1 MLEMR
6 VTGLGLDAGSRT
18 PVVHLRQV
26 DGMARLS
33 ILVGAMEALSISLML
48 NGEQLPR
55 PLTHDL
61 LLMCLKA
68 LGARLGGVEICD
80 MRDGIYYAALNLRL
94 KDKAIRLDCRPS
106 DAVALALRAQA
117 PIFVRASLLTTN
129 DEQAAQ
135 GDSTA
140 SAPQA
145 PLPQHPD
152 AATDMARQVEARRK
166 ADALNSLL
174 LRGRELPHAD
184 PDVERRYRELLRVL
198 EPVTLHKM

>member
-6 VTGLGLDAGSRT
+6 VTGLGLDAASKT
-18 PVVHLRQV
+18 PVVYLRQV
-26 DGMARLS
+26 DGEARLS

-68 LGARLGGVEICD
+68 MGARLGGVEICD
-80 MRDGIYYAALNLRL
+80 MRDGLYLAALNLRL
-94 KDKAIRLDCRPS
+94 ADKAIRLDCRPS

-117 PIFVRASLLTTN
+117 PIFVRSSLLTQGRE
-129 DEQAAQ
+129 DAAQ
-135 GDSTA
+135 TGAAATTPRE
-140 SAPQA
+140 SAQR
-145 PLPQHPD
+145 PD
-152 AATDMARQVEARRK
+152 AASDMARQAEARRK
-166 ADALNSLL
+166 ADVLNGML
-174 LRGRELPHAD
+174 LRGRDLPHAD

-198 EPVTLHKM
+198 EPVTSQKM

>member
-6 VTGLGLDAGSRT
+6 VTGLGLDAVGKT
-18 PVVHLRQV
+18 PVVHLRQI
-26 DGMARLS
+26 DGEAGLS

-68 LGARLGGVEICD
+68 VGARIGGVEICD
-80 MRDGIYYAALNLRL
+80 MREGIYYAALNLRL
-94 KDKAIRLDCRPS
+94 ADKAIRVDCRPS

-117 PIFVRASLLTTN
+117 PIFVKESLLMQTGGK
-129 DEQAAQ
+129 AAQ
-135 GDSTA
+135 D
-140 SAPQA
+140 APSHATVQ
-145 PLPQHPD
+145 QPD
-152 AATDMARQVEARRK
+152 AATDMARQAEARRK
-166 ADALNSLL
+166 ADELNGLL
-174 LRGRELPHAD
+174 LRGRNLPHAD

-198 EPVTLHKM
+198 EPVTPRKM

>member
-6 VTGLGLDAGSRT
+6 VTGLGLDAGSKT

-26 DGMARLS
+26 DGEARLS

-80 MRDGIYYAALNLRL
+80 MRDDVYYAALNLRL

-117 PIFVRASLLTTN
+117 PIFVKASLL
-129 DEQAAQ
+129 AAGGTQ
-135 GDSTA
+135 TA
-140 SAPQA
+140 RDDAASPTARAAAPQR
-145 PLPQHPD
+145 PD
-152 AATDMARQVEARRK
+152 AAADMARQAEARRK
-166 ADALNSLL
+166 ADALNGLL

>member
-6 VTGLGLDAGSRT
+6 VTGLGLDAGSKT

-26 DGMARLS
+26 DGEARLS

-80 MRDGIYYAALNLRL
+80 MREGIYYAALNLRL

-117 PIFVRASLLTTN
+117 PIFVKASLL
-129 DEQAAQ
+129 AAGGAQ
-135 GDSTA
+135 TA
-140 SAPQA
+140 RDDAASPDARVAAPQR
-145 PLPQHPD
+145 PD
-152 AATDMARQVEARRK
+152 AATDMARQAEARRK
-166 ADALNSLL
+166 ADALNGLL

>member
-6 VTGLGLDAGSRT
+6 VTGLGLDAGSKT
-18 PVVHLRQV
+18 PVVYLRQV
-26 DGMARLS
+26 DGEARLS

-61 LLMCLKA
+61 LLICLKA
-68 LGARLGGVEICD
+68 LGARLGGVEICG
-80 MRDGIYYAALNLRL
+80 MHDGLYLAALNLRMA
-94 KDKAIRLDCRPS
+94 DKAIRLDCRPS

-117 PIFVRASLLTTN
+117 PIFVKSSLLLPRGT
-129 DEQAAQ
+129 AAAEA
-135 GDSTA
+135 A
-140 SAPQA
+140 SPGA
-145 PLPQHPD
+145 PLSQRPD
-152 AATDMARQVEARRK
+152 AASDMARQAEARRK
-166 ADALNSLL
+166 ADTLTGML

-198 EPVTLHKM
+198 EPVTSHKM

>member
-6 VTGLGLDAGSRT
+6 VTGLGLDAGSKT

-26 DGMARLS
+26 DGEARLS

-80 MRDGIYYAALNLRL
+80 MRDGLYHAALNLRL
-94 KDKAIRLDCRPS
+94 ADKAIRLDCRPS

-117 PIFVRASLLTTN
+117 PIFVKSSLL
-129 DEQAAQ
+129 AQ
-135 GDSTA
+135 DREKGAQTGPTA
-140 SAPQA
+140 SPHENAQR
-145 PLPQHPD
+145 PD
-152 AATDMARQVEARRK
+152 AASEMARQAEAQRK
-166 ADALNSLL
+166 ADALNGML
-174 LRGRELPHAD
+174 LRGRDLPHAD

-198 EPVTLHKM
+198 EPVTSQKM

>member
-6 VTGLGLDAGSRT
+6 VTGLGLDAGSKT

-26 DGMARLS
+26 DGEARLS

-80 MRDGIYYAALNLRL
+80 MRDDVYYAALNLRL

-106 DAVALALRAQA
+106 DAVASPTARAA
-117 PIFVRASLLTTN
+117 
-129 DEQAAQ
+129 
-135 GDSTA
+135 
-140 SAPQA
+140 APQR
-145 PLPQHPD
+145 PD
-152 AATDMARQVEARRK
+152 AAADMARQAEARRK
-166 ADALNSLL
+166 ADALNGLL

>member
-6 VTGLGLDAGSRT
+6 VTGLGLDAASKT

-26 DGMARLS
+26 DGEARLS

-48 NGEQLPR
+48 NGEQIPR

-94 KDKAIRLDCRPS
+94 ADKAIRLDCRPS

-117 PIFVRASLLTTN
+117 PIFVRHTLLAPDKAS
-129 DEQAAQ
+129 AAQ
-135 GDSTA
+135 AGASSPSQETA
-140 SAPQA
+140 SQR
-145 PLPQHPD
+145 PD
-152 AATDMARQVEARRK
+152 AATDMARQAEARRK
-166 ADALNSLL
+166 ADNLTGML
-174 LRGRELPHAD
+174 LRGRELPYAD
-184 PDVERRYRELLRVL
+184 LDVERRYRELLRAL
-198 EPVTLHKM
+198 EPVTSRKM

>member
-1 MLEMR
+1 MIEMR

-18 PVVHLRQV
+18 PVVHLRDV
-26 DGMARLS
+26 DGEARLS

-80 MRDGIYYAALNLRL
+80 MRDDVYYAALNLRL

-117 PIFVRASLLTTN
+117 PIFVKASLLAAGR
-129 DEQAAQ
+129 EQAARA
-135 GDSTA
+135 GDA
-140 SAPQA
+140 SPPDRAAAPQR
-145 PLPQHPD
+145 PD
-152 AATDMARQVEARRK
+152 AAADMARQAEARRN
-166 ADALNSLL
+166 ADALNGLL
-174 LRGRELPHAD
+174 LRGRALPHAD

-198 EPVTLHKM
+198 EPVTLRKM

>member
-6 VTGLGLDAGSRT
+6 VTGLGLDAASKT

-26 DGMARLS
+26 DGEARLS

-80 MRDGIYYAALNLRL
+80 MRDGLYLAALNLRL
-94 KDKAIRLDCRPS
+94 ADKAIRLDCRPS

-117 PIFVRASLLTTN
+117 PIFVRSTLLTQGRK
-129 DEQAAQ
+129 DAATPPRENAQ
-135 GDSTA
+135 R
-140 SAPQA
+140 
-145 PLPQHPD
+145 PD
-152 AATDMARQVEARRK
+152 AASDMARQAEARRK
-166 ADALNSLL
+166 ADVLNGML
-174 LRGRELPHAD
+174 LRGRDLPHAD

-198 EPVTLHKM
+198 EPVTPQKM

>member
-6 VTGLGLDAGSRT
+6 VTGLGLDAASKT

-26 DGMARLS
+26 DGEARLS

-68 LGARLGGVEICD
+68 MGARLGGVEICD
-80 MRDGIYYAALNLRL
+80 MRDGLYLAALNLRL
-94 KDKAIRLDCRPS
+94 ADKAIRLDCRPS

-117 PIFVRASLLTTN
+117 PIFVKSSLLLPRGT
-129 DEQAAQ
+129 AAAEA
-135 GDSTA
+135 A
-140 SAPQA
+140 SPGA
-145 PLPQHPD
+145 PLSQRPD
-152 AATDMARQVEARRK
+152 AASDMARQAEARRK
-166 ADALNSLL
+166 ADTLTGML

-198 EPVTLHKM
+198 EPVTSHKM

>member
-6 VTGLGLDAGSRT
+6 VTGLGLDAASKT

-26 DGMARLS
+26 DGEARLS

-68 LGARLGGVEICD
+68 MGARLGGVEICD
-80 MRDGIYYAALNLRL
+80 MRDGLYLAALNLRL
-94 KDKAIRLDCRPS
+94 ADKAIRLDCRPS

-117 PIFVRASLLTTN
+117 PIFVRSSLLTQGRE
-129 DEQAAQ
+129 DAAQ
-135 GDSTA
+135 TGAAATSPRENA
-140 SAPQA
+140 QR
-145 PLPQHPD
+145 PD
-152 AATDMARQVEARRK
+152 AASDMARQAEARRK
-166 ADALNSLL
+166 ADVLNGML
-174 LRGRELPHAD
+174 LRGRDLPHAD

-198 EPVTLHKM
+198 EPVTSQKM

>member
-6 VTGLGLDAGSRT
+6 VTALGLDADSKT

-26 DGMARLS
+26 DGEARLS

-48 NGEQLPR
+48 NGEQLAR

-94 KDKAIRLDCRPS
+94 ADKAIRLDCRPS

-117 PIFVRASLLTTN
+117 PIFVRASLLKQGR
-129 DEQAAQ
+129 EHPAQ
-135 GDSTA
+135 DCPSSPSPSA
-140 SAPQA
+140 DAPQR
-145 PLPQHPD
+145 PD
-152 AATDMARQVEARRK
+152 AATDMARQAEARRK
-166 ADALNSLL
+166 ADVLNGLL
-174 LRGRELPHAD
+174 LRGRDLPHAD

-198 EPVTLHKM
+198 DPVTPRKM

>member
-6 VTGLGLDAGSRT
+6 VTGLGLDAASKT

-26 DGMARLS
+26 DGEARLS

-80 MRDGIYYAALNLRL
+80 MRDGLYHAALNLRL
-94 KDKAIRLDCRPS
+94 ADKAIRLDCRPS

-117 PIFVRASLLTTN
+117 PIFVRHSLLGRDKTVGQ
-129 DEQAAQ
+129 DDVPAASR
-135 GDSTA
+135 DA
-140 SAPQA
+140 VPQR
-145 PLPQHPD
+145 PD
-152 AATDMARQVEARRK
+152 AASDMARQAEARRR
-166 ADALNSLL
+166 ADTLTGML
-174 LRGRELPHAD
+174 LRGHELPNAD
-184 PDVERRYRELLRVL
+184 PDVERRYRDLLRAL
-198 EPVTLHKM
+198 DPVTSRKM